1 MCLTSMVVHGPV
13 SSLRVTLDRL
23 EIILSHNL
31 EAEQLR
37 YHIQQGLLALRE
49 AHILT
54 QLFSVAKT
62 ALATIYL
69 TCGFL
74 GRTVHLLLN
83 QVNNGAALA
92 VGIYRQA

>member
-1 MCLTSMVVHGPV
+1 MVAHGPV

-23 EIILSHNL
+23 EMILSHNL
-31 EAEQLR
+31 VAEQLR
-37 YHIQQGLLALRE
+37 YHFQQGLWALRE

-54 QLFSVAKT
+54 QSFSVAKT
-62 ALATIYL
+62 ALATTYL

-74 GRTVHLLLN
+74 GRTMDLLLN

-92 VGIYRQA
+92 MGIYRQA

>member
-1 MCLTSMVVHGPV
+1 MVVHGPV

-23 EIILSHNL
+23 ERILSHNL
-31 EAEQLR
+31 VVEQLR
-37 YHIQQGLLALRE
+37 YHIQQGLWALHE

-54 QLFSVAKT
+54 QLFLVAKT

-69 TCGFL
+69 ICGFL
-74 GRTVHLLLN
+74 GRMVHLLLN

-92 VGIYRQA
+92 MGIYRQA

>member
-1 MCLTSMVVHGPV
+1 LTSMVVHGPV
-13 SSLRVTLDRL
+13 SSLRVTQDRL
-23 EIILSHNL
+23 EMPLSQNL
-31 EAEQLR
+31 VAEQLR
-37 YHIQQGLLALRE
+37 YHIHQGLWALRE

-54 QLFSVAKT
+54 QSFLVAKT

-69 TCGFL
+69 ICGFL

-92 VGIYRQA
+92 MEIYRQA

>member
-1 MCLTSMVVHGPV
+1 MVAHGPV

-23 EIILSHNL
+23 AIILSHNL
-31 EAEQLR
+31 VVEQLR
-37 YHIQQGLLALRE
+37 YHIKQDLWALRE
-49 AHILT
+49 AHMLT
-54 QLFSVAKT
+54 LLFSVAKI

-74 GRTVHLLLN
+74 GRMVHLLLN

-92 VGIYRQA
+92 MGIYRQA

>member
-1 MCLTSMVVHGPV
+1 MAHGPV
-13 SSLRVTLDRL
+13 SSLRVTLGRL
-23 EIILSHNL
+23 EMLLSHDL
-31 EAEQLR
+31 VVEQLR
-37 YHIQQGLLALRE
+37 YHIHQGLWALRE

-54 QLFSVAKT
+54 QSFSVAKT

-69 TCGFL
+69 ICGFL
-74 GRTVHLLLN
+74 GRTVHLLHN

>member
-1 MCLTSMVVHGPV
+1 MVVHGPV
-13 SSLRVTLDRL
+13 FSLRVTLDRL
-23 EIILSHNL
+23 EMILSHNL
-31 EAEQLR
+31 VAEQLQ
-37 YHIQQGLLALRE
+37 YHTQQDSWALRE
-49 AHILT
+49 AHMLT
-54 QLFSVAKT
+54 LSFSVAKT